1 MVSINVNNLT
11 KKIAKGTTLNL
22 LLRNINQKENGIAVA
37 VNNQIIT
44 KSDWAST
51 LLIENDE
58 VLIIQATQGG

>member
-1 MVSINVNNLT
+1 MVSINVNTLT

-44 KSDWAST
+44 KSNWAST

>member
-1 MVSINVNNLT
+1 MVSINVNTLT

-22 LLRNINQKENGIAVA
+22 LLRNINQKDNGIAVA

-44 KSDWAST
+44 KSNWAST